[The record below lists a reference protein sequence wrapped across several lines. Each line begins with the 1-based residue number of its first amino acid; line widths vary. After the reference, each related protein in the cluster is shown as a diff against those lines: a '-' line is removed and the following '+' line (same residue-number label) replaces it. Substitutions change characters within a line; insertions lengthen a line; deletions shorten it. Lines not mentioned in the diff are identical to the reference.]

1 MILTLEVELET
12 RNRLPSIIPII
23 VRKSPLNVRDCSIL
37 LTRLRLGDTVEGM
50 LKAGSNNFL

>member
-1 MILTLEVELET
+1 MILTLELET